1 MWFLAGRGL
10 RYLMRDPPIPVL
22 VINLDQ
28 SSDRLTF
35 MRQQAERVGLEF
47 ERIPAVDAL
56 DVPEDLA
63 GYFAHIQTGRL
74 PIIDDGAVGC
84 YASHLKAL
92 RRFEKTDAPAAL
104 ILEDDALLPDNIVR
118 VLDELMAALPAGWGF
133 VHLSR
138 PPTHAFKPIA
148 VLPGS
153 RRLVRH
159 SRMPPGAAGYLI
171 SRAGSAK
178 LLNKSILRF
187 WAVDTDI
194 RRPWVFGHD
203 AYGVVPPPIQQLP
216 MPTTIPKLRRSA
228 RRGLPRPTRFSW
240 TNTPFQTPA
249 SLLFNLRQLGLA
261 WWVRC
266 AVINAA
272 ERFSRRAEGIARQAL
287 RDQERPN
294 AARRHVKDVC
304 SDRCIEHVRP
314 PEAREDLRN
323 TKSASAQ

>member
-1 MWFLAGRGL
+1 
-10 RYLMRDPPIPVL
+10 MRNLPVL

-47 ERIPAVDAL
+47 ERISAVDAL
-56 DVPEDLA
+56 DVPDDLA
-63 GYFAHIQTGRL
+63 SYFAHIQTGTL
-74 PIIDDGAVGC
+74 PIVDDGAVGC

-92 RRFEKTDAPAAL
+92 RRFEQTDAPAAL
-104 ILEDDALLPDNIVR
+104 ILEDDARLPENIVQ
-118 VLDELMAALPAGWGF
+118 VLDELIAALPAGWGF

-138 PPTHAFKPIA
+138 LPMHAFKPIA
-148 VLPGS
+148 VLPRG
-153 RRLVRH
+153 RRLVRY

-171 SRAGSAK
+171 SRVGAAK

-187 WAVDTDI
+187 WAIDTDI

-203 AYGVVPPPIQQLP
+203 AYGVIPPPIQQLP
-216 MPTTIPKLRRSA
+216 MPTTIPRLRRSA

-240 TNTPFQTPA
+240 TNMPFQTPA

-266 AVINAA
+266 AAINAIK
-272 ERFSRRAEGIARQAL
+272 RFSRRADGIARQAL
-287 RDQERPN
+287 RDPGRANLERQP
-294 AARRHVKDVC
+294 RG
-304 SDRCIEHVRP
+304 
-314 PEAREDLRN
+314 DLIM
-323 TKSASAQ
+323 SGAE